1 MDPERVDRVD
11 RELFP
16 LRVDG
21 VRPEPVRV
29 EPVLTR
35 PLPVPPAAPAPAMP
49 QTLQYPSSIVPVQLG
64 CVQRPLDVVPGPLE
78 VLGPL
83 GAAGGAAAR
92 AVDAATG
99 AAIPQVLQ

>member
-16 LRVDG
+16 LRVEG

-35 PLPVPPAAPAPAMP
+35 PLPAPPPAAAPAMP
-49 QTLQYPSSIVPVQLG
+49 QTLQYPSSIVPAQLG
-64 CVQRPLDVVPGPLE
+64 WVHLPLGVV
-78 VLGPL
+78 VGPL
-83 GAAGGAAAR
+83 GAATGTAAGAGAGAGAPGAAS
-92 AVDAATG
+92 
-99 AAIPQVLQ
+99 PHVLQ